1 VTLILLNPPRASH
14 RSFLGVGAFS
24 SGHGVAKGGAQPRS
38 DAGAVCMVFL
48 VSVVILRHNLH
59 LPEKLLTA
67 YLHSHRFYPNLP
79 HRYSTTSP
87 HQPAYFF
94 FGQLFSLL
102 VNDTGVYSK
111 ATNSTAERQSGVTL
125 VVRALFG
132 YLLEESCRPRLSSQS
147 QYQRPTRV
155 RKNPTPPAPATIRI
169 AASRLPPL
177 PRSLTYF
184 CT

>member
-1 VTLILLNPPRASH
+1 
-14 RSFLGVGAFS
+14 
-24 SGHGVAKGGAQPRS
+24 
-38 DAGAVCMVFL
+38 MVFL
-48 VSVVILRHNLH
+48 VFVVILRHNLH

-94 FGQLFSLL
+94 FGQLFSLQ
-102 VNDTGVYSK
+102 VNDNGVYSK

-132 YLLEESCRPRLSSQS
+132 YLLEESCRLRLSSQS

-155 RKNPTPPAPATIRI
+155 RKNPTPPALATIGS